1 MVRLALLLEYD
12 GAAFSGSQRQPH
24 APTVQAAL
32 EAAIARL
39 TGAEAHAAFAG
50 RTDAGVHASGQ
61 VAAFSTEAARPL
73 AAWQKGLNALLPE
86 AAAVRAVAVA
96 PETFDPRRHARARLY
111 RYQIWNSAARSPL
124 RRNQSWHVW
133 EPLDHEAMA
142 TALGALEGE
151 HDFTAFGGALEP
163 GRSAW
168 RRIFR
173 TALCRRGPLLT
184 VELEGSAFLP
194 HQVRRTVGALV
205 EIGRGALAPESFA
218 AWLRAP
224 RPHAAGPAAPPQGLC
239 LARVMYDNLR
249 FSEAGEEEERE

>member
-1 MVRLALLLEYD
+1 MARLALLLEYD

-39 TGAEAHAAFAG
+39 TGVEVRADFAG

-61 VAAFSTEAARPL
+61 VAAFSSEGERSL
-73 AAWQKGLNALLPE
+73 RDWRKGLNALLPSSV
-86 AAAVRAVAVA
+86 AVRAVAA
-96 PETFDPRRHARARLY
+96 AAEWFNPRRDARARLY
-111 RYQIWNSAARSPL
+111 RYQIWNAAARSPL
-124 RRNQSWHVW
+124 RREQSWHLW
-133 EPLDHEAMA
+133 EPLDTERMA
-142 TALGALEGE
+142 AALGALEGE
-151 HDFTAFGGALEP
+151 HDFTAFGGALKP

-173 TALCRRGPLLT
+173 AALWRRGPLLT

-218 AWLRAP
+218 EWLREPKAN
-224 RPHAAGPAAPPQGLC
+224 AARPAAPPWGLC
-239 LARVMYDNLR
+239 LARITYDSLR
-249 FSEAGEEEERE
+249 FLEAGEEEEPE